1 MAKSLVIYSYYQ
13 KNDEY
18 VKNLEFFLKFG
29 IYPDIDYIFCINGR
43 ECSITIPNLPNIK
56 IIERDNIGF
65 DFGAY
70 YDALK
75 TIDTKF
81 YEYYF
86 FINTSVRGP
95 FLPDN
100 IRSNV
105 KWTQPFIELLKGDVK
120 LVGTS
125 INIFNIKNGTA
136 QDYANHYI
144 TKYLVE
150 SGLGY
155 NPPFPHVQSQ
165 MFLLNRESL
174 NYLLSEN
181 FFNYSIDNDFSKTI
195 ALREIL
201 MSLLILKNGWNI
213 NCILNKYKNLEYRKI
228 KDDINPTSSGGDA
241 YYPGAYFGNSIK
253 PYDVIF
259 IKTNR
264 GVSTK
269 EIIELTDGYFIYDA
283 HPTNYIEPFGNMNS
297 PSNKYMN
304 TSYSIPIIEPEF
316 YELRLWHLVFIL
328 FIVFLVIVIV
338 IYGYRYLYKKQTMNG
353 GRSCACY
360 GGRSNKKSISG
371 GRSCACYGG
380 GNKTK

>member
-1 MAKSLVIYSYYQ
+1 MTNTLVIYSYYQ

-18 VKNLEFFLKFG
+18 VKNFEFFLKFG

-65 DFGAY
+65 DFGSY
-70 YDALK
+70 YDAIK
-75 TIDTKF
+75 TIDINAYKYF
-81 YEYYF
+81 F

-100 IRSNV
+100 IRSNI

-125 INIFNIKNGTA
+125 INIFNIKNGNT
-136 QDYANHYI
+136 QDYLNNQI
-144 TKYLVE
+144 TKPLID
-150 SGLGY
+150 LGY
-155 NPPFPHVQSQ
+155 QPPFPHVQSQ
-165 MFLLNRESL
+165 MFLLNNESL

-181 FFNYSIDNDFSKTI
+181 FFNISTDNNFDKTI
-195 ALREIL
+195 ALREVL
-201 MSLLILKNGWNI
+201 MSLLILKKGWNI
-213 NCILNKYKNLEYRKI
+213 NCILDKYKNLDYRTI
-228 KDDINPTSSGGDA
+228 KEDINHTSVGGDS
-241 YYPGAYFGNSIK
+241 YYTGAYFGNSIK

-269 EIIELTDGYFIYDA
+269 EIIELTDGYYIYDS
-283 HPTNYIEPFGNMNS
+283 HSTNYIEPFDNINS
-297 PSNKYMN
+297 PSNN
-304 TSYSIPIIEPEF
+304 TISEVHTEF
-316 YELRLWHLVFIL
+316 YNLRLWHLVFIL

-338 IYGYRYLYKKQTMNG
+338 LYLIKYINQKPMSGGRKKNISG

-360 GGRSNKKSISG
+360 GGRSSKN
-371 GRSCACYGG
+371 
-380 GNKTK
+380 NLTKRN

>member
-1 MAKSLVIYSYYQ
+1 MTNTLVIYSYYQ

-18 VKNLEFFLKFG
+18 VKNFEFFLKFG

-65 DFGAY
+65 DFGSY

-75 TIDTKF
+75 TIDINAYKYF
-81 YEYYF
+81 F

-100 IRSNV
+100 IRSNI

-125 INIFNIKNGTA
+125 INVLNFNNNTNN
-136 QDYANHYI
+136 DFI
-144 TKYLVE
+144 TQMSKHIIE
-150 SGLGY
+150 LGY
-155 NPPFPHVQSQ
+155 KPPFPHVQSQ
-165 MFLLNRESL
+165 MFLLDNESL

-181 FFNYSIDNDFSKTI
+181 LFNYSIDNDFVKTI
-195 ALREIL
+195 ALREVL
-201 MSLLILKNGWNI
+201 MSLLILKSGWNI
-213 NCILNKYKNLEYRKI
+213 NCILEKYRNIDYRTI
-228 KDDINPTSSGGDA
+228 KDDINPTSATGDP

-269 EIIELTDGYFIYDA
+269 EIIELTDGYYIYDS
-283 HPTNYIEPFGNMNS
+283 HPTNYIEPFDNSNNINS
-297 PSNKYMN
+297 PSNNYTNRIN
-304 TSYSIPIIEPEF
+304 TISEIQPEF
-316 YELRLWHLVFIL
+316 YNLRLWHLVFIL
-328 FIVFLVIVIV
+328 FIIFLVIVII
-338 IYGYRYLYKKQTMNG
+338 IYSLKYVAKKRMSG

-360 GGRSNKKSISG
+360 GGRGSKNKL
-371 GRSCACYGG
+371 
-380 GNKTK
+380 TKRN